1 MKIALD
7 AMGGDNAPKS
17 NILGVKKFLN
27 SNPNVRVILVG
38 DGVGKVLFILYFSFP
53 LIMFVLD
60 LIGNPNENIN
70 IIKQLIKKQIKEN
83 AALFWQ
89 GTQENLQA
97 IKPSVKPLIV
107 KL

>member
-38 DGVGKVLFILYFSFP
+38 DEP
-53 LIMFVLD
+53 LIKEQLK
-60 LIGNPNENIN
+60 IN
-70 IIKQLIKKQIKEN
+70 KINKIIR
-83 AALFWQ
+83 
-89 GTQENLQA
+89 
-97 IKPSVKPLIV
+97 
-107 KL
+107 

>member
-38 DGVGKVLFILYFSFP
+38 DEPLLKEQLKINKNQDKRSCKTNDKKYMFFSLF
-53 LIMFVLD
+53 
-60 LIGNPNENIN
+60 
-70 IIKQLIKKQIKEN
+70 
-83 AALFWQ
+83 
-89 GTQENLQA
+89 
-97 IKPSVKPLIV
+97 
-107 KL
+107 